1 MTPME
6 LYLKQLSELKPA
18 LSLKEGQS
26 LEEWRPM
33 ALQKLRD
40 LMGMDYFES
49 CDPAFQTE
57 EIIDK
62 GGYVRTRF
70 SFQSEEG
77 YRVPGYF
84 LAPKTGFREVMICL
98 QGHSTGMHISLGE
111 VKYPQDAGAIAGG
124 RDYAIQAVT
133 RGYAA
138 LVIEQRC
145 FGECGGK
152 HGGGLGCEKPTILAI
167 MLGKTTIGGRVW
179 DVMRAIDVAE
189 AHFSPGARYCCM
201 GNSGG
206 GKATYYTAALEP
218 RIAKAMPSCS
228 IFNHAGHIPAKGVC
242 PCSKC
247 IPGFCRW
254 FEVSDVAGLIAPRPM
269 LMVHGELDHH
279 CPGDQARK
287 TFVLIQ
293 KYYDAA
299 GAPEAFRVHTGAE
312 GHRFYPE
319 AWGEFGG
326 I

>member
-1 MTPME
+1 ME

-18 LSLKEGQS
+18 LSLQEGQS
-26 LEEWRPM
+26 FEEWRPA
-33 ALQKLRD
+33 ALRKLRE
-40 LMGMDYFES
+40 LMGMDYFEP
-49 CDPAFQTE
+49 CDPDFRAE
-57 EIIDK
+57 KPIDK
-62 GGYVRTRF
+62 GDHLRTRF
-70 SFQSEEG
+70 TFQSEEG

-84 LAPKTGFREVMICL
+84 LAPKTGFTGVMICL

-111 VKYPQDAGAIAGG
+111 PIYERDAGAIAGG
-124 RDYAIQAVT
+124 RDYALQAVA

-152 HGGGLGCEKPTILAI
+152 HGGGLGCNKPTILAI

-179 DVMRAIDVAE
+179 DVMWAIDMAE
-189 AHFSPGARYCCM
+189 AHFSPGAEYYCM

-206 GKATYYTAALEP
+206 GKATYYAAALEP

-228 IFNHAGHIPAKGVC
+228 IFNHAGNIPAKGVC

-254 FEVSDVAGLIAPRPM
+254 FEVSDIAGLIAPRPM
-269 LMVHGELDHH
+269 VMVHGEHDHH
-279 CPGDQARK
+279 CPGPEARK
-287 TFVLIQ
+287 TFALIQ

-299 GAPEAFRVHTGAE
+299 GAPGAFRIHTGAQ

-319 AWGEFGG
+319 AWEDFAA

>member
-6 LYLKQLSELKPA
+6 LYLKQIAEIKPA

-26 LEEWRPM
+26 LEEWKPV
-33 ALQKLRD
+33 ALQKLRE
-40 LMGMDYFES
+40 LMGMDTFEL
-49 CDPAFQTE
+49 CDPEFRAE
-57 EIIDK
+57 ETIDK
-62 GGYVRTRF
+62 GDYMRTRF
-70 SFQSEEG
+70 TFQSEEG

-84 LAPKTGFREVMICL
+84 LAPKTGFTGVMICL

-111 VKYPQDAGAIAGG
+111 PKYERDAGAIAGG
-124 RDYAIQAVT
+124 RDIAIQAVA
-133 RGYAA
+133 RGYGA
-138 LVIEQRC
+138 LVIEQRN

-179 DVMRAIDVAE
+179 DVMRAIDMAE
-189 AHFSPGARYCCM
+189 AHFCPGAEYYCT

-206 GKATYYTAALEP
+206 GKATYYAAALEP
-218 RIAKAMPSCS
+218 RIVKAMPSCS
-228 IFNHAGHIPAKGVC
+228 IFNHAGNIPAKGVC

-269 LMVHGELDHH
+269 VMVHGELDHH
-279 CPGDQARK
+279 CPGPKARE
-287 TFVLIQ
+287 TFALIQ

-299 GAPEAFRVHTGAE
+299 GAPGAFRIHTGAE

-319 AWGEFGG
+319 AWEDFGK